1 VDELICVSSFGSHSD
16 IADMAVGIDV
26 MPRRSEL
33 KASKLRTSRHDV
45 GPEWEW
51 LRESTVFG
59 QSTIVYWIKD
69 VVLQFDKECCSRIA
83 TLKGPIV
90 CSAVGGAQKTT
101 IACDMTDLKTAAETH
116 LES

>member
-1 VDELICVSSFGSHSD
+1 MLFG
-16 IADMAVGIDV
+16 
-26 MPRRSEL
+26 
-33 KASKLRTSRHDV
+33 
-45 GPEWEW
+45 WEW
-51 LRESTVFG
+51 LRKSTASG
-59 QSTIVYWIKD
+59 PNTIVYWIKD